1 MHPVFVG
8 STGSFFVAQD
18 LRRSPGGAVAVAAS
32 AHDCG
37 PERSLRTSLG
47 GPPLRHLRP
56 GLRPSL
62 QIPSGASR
70 LLATTAPA
78 PPGYEVLGLLRYK
91 SCGQG
96 MKSAGTPIAAA
107 RAAAIGIWHWGVEG
121 VFAFANAVGGLLRVL
136 AVGGGAVMG
145 GARWRAACSC
155 KFSRARRPSGAG
167 VQVMIRGGSGVRHLV
182 TRSDPCVAAP
192 MARRVRLRRF
202 G

>member
-1 MHPVFVG
+1 MRRM
-8 STGSFFVAQD
+8 

-37 PERSLRTSLG
+37 PERSLRTALG
-47 GPPLRHLRP
+47 GPPRRHLRP

-107 RAAAIGIWHWGVEG
+107 RAAAIGICHWVIGGVS
-121 VFAFANAVGGLLRVL
+121 AFANAAGGVLMTPPLGGRGGDGRRAMAGRLLLQILSRAAHP
-136 AVGGGAVMG
+136 AVG
-145 GARWRAACSC
+145 SN
-155 KFSRARRPSGAG
+155 
-167 VQVMIRGGSGVRHLV
+167 
-182 TRSDPCVAAP
+182 
-192 MARRVRLRRF
+192 
-202 G
+202 